1 MESAFAI
8 LKQSL
13 MKAAQAAG
21 TILEDLIEI
30 PEKASDIITLFPSAL
45 SLE

>member
-1 MESAFAI
+1 MESAFSI

-21 TILEDLIEI
+21 ANLDDLIDLPQNAE
-30 PEKASDIITLFPSAL
+30 EIITIFPSAL